1 VTLEEA
7 QKMVDTALQ
16 QRKQFGKMFT
26 VEDMPP
32 EFLDALV
39 MVNGVP
45 SEALQKLQAEYDAE
59 HEKLVL
65 ANRQLGA
72 AAARE
77 TKLRKQL
84 AEVVKTTGN
93 LPE

>member
-1 VTLEEA
+1 MVSEALE
-7 QKMVDTALQ
+7 
-16 QRKQFGKMFT
+16 QRRKFGKMFT
-26 VEDMPP
+26 VDDMPP

-39 MVNGVP
+39 IVHSAPRENEMRLTTELAAVM
-45 SEALQKLQAEYDAE
+45 AAE

-84 AEVVKTTGN
+84 ASLAQTTGAGTTF
-93 LPE
+93 E